1 MRSVDLI
8 CRAVLSL
15 GVAASAT
22 ARLCGLRLVEVLRS
36 RVRPVD
42 EAVCRPRCVVDA
54 LAEFY
59 AHKEAS
65 VFLTGVD
72 IHVSLVALIYPLNA
86 AHICAAVGAGDG
98 YYIL

>member
-15 GVAASAT
+15 CVAASAS
-22 ARLCGLRLVEVLRS
+22 ARLCGFRLVEVLRS
-36 RVRPVD
+36 RVCPVD

-59 AHKEAS
+59 THKEAT
-65 VFLTGVD
+65 VFLAGVD
-72 IHVSLVALIYPLNA
+72 IHVALIALIYPLDKT
-86 AHICAAVGAGDG
+86 HFRAAVGVGDG
-98 YYIL
+98 DHIL